1 MLHDIFGE
9 ITFSVG
15 WKADKNIQL
24 FGKDYPI
31 KVKIQAYFEEDG
43 ITEKQEKSY
52 LEYKEA
58 ESDKL
63 HIIEK
68 LLCNYVESPAT
79 RFVPKILLFDR
90 DGSYALLCDD
100 NAEPDEGIAVC
111 LSPKE
116 QVMSQDDYL

>member
-1 MLHDIFGE
+1 MLHNIFGE

-31 KVKIQAYFEEDG
+31 KMKIQAYFEEDG

-52 LEYKEA
+52 LEYNEA

-63 HIIEK
+63 HTVEK
-68 LLCNYVESPAT
+68 LLCNYAASAAT
-79 RFVPKILLFDR
+79 RFVPKTLLFDR

-100 NAEPDEGIAVC
+100 CDEPDEGIAVC

-116 QVMSQDDYL
+116 QVVSQDDYL